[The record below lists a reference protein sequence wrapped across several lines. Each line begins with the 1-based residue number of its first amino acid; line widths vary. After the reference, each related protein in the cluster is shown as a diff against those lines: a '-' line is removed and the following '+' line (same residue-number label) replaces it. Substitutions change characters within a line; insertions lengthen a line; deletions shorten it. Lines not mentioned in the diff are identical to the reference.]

1 MINIKWKTKN
11 NMKTR
16 IDITLFCHHENIELI
31 YDGS

>member
-1 MINIKWKTKN
+1 MIDIKWKTKN

-16 IDITLFCHHENIELI
+16 IDITLFCHHKNIELI